1 MIDFRHETFLALCE
15 IKSYTKTAEYLHI
28 TQPAVSQH
36 IKYLENLY
44 GGKLFAYSGKELI
57 LTEKGRKL
65 FTFTKRIA
73 VDCKKITDD
82 LSNSRNTVISFG
94 ATLTIGEYIMPDII
108 SRIMKSDP
116 DIHFNMYVENT
127 STLLR
132 KLENGDISFAVIEG
146 FFDKSKYGYSLFRN
160 EPFIGICSPDSPHA
174 GSESTVE
181 DLLDNRLILRETGS
195 GTRAIFE
202 NFLFEK
208 NLSPESFNGTLE
220 IGSLNAIKKL
230 VSYNA
235 GISFMYYAAADDE
248 IRRGNL
254 SRLQLSN
261 WNAFHEFNF
270 VYAKD
275 SIYQDEIIRMINI
288 FKENDQKKQP

>member
-44 GGKLFAYSGKELI
+44 NGKLFTYTGKELS
-57 LTEKGRKL
+57 LTDRGRKL
-65 FTFTKRIA
+65 YDYTKRIA
-73 VDCKKITDD
+73 VDCKKIKDD
-82 LSNSRNTVISFG
+82 LTDYKNTVISFG

-108 SRIMKSDP
+108 SHIMKVRP

-127 STLLR
+127 SILLK

-146 FFDKSKYGYSLFRN
+146 FFDKSRYDYSLFRN
-160 EPFIGICSPDSPHA
+160 EPFIGICAPDCIHA
-174 GSESTVE
+174 KESCSVE
-181 DLLDNRLILRETGS
+181 SLLDNRLILREKGS

-202 NFLFEK
+202 NVLFEK

-230 VSYNA
+230 VSRNS
-235 GISFMYYAAADDE
+235 GISFMYYAAAGEE
-248 IRRGNL
+248 ISRGNL
-254 SRLQLSN
+254 SQMKLSN
-261 WNAFHEFNF
+261 WNVAHEFNF
-270 VYAKD
+270 VYTKD
-275 SIYQDEIIRMINI
+275 SIHRYEIEHIIEL
-288 FKENDQKKQP
+288 FKENN

>member
-15 IKSYTKTAEYLHI
+15 IKSYTKTAEHLHI

-44 GGKLFAYSGKELI
+44 GGKLFLYNGKELQ
-57 LTEKGRKL
+57 LTDKGRKL
-65 FTFTKRIA
+65 YNFTKRIA
-73 VDCKKITDD
+73 VDCKKIKDD
-82 LSNSRNTVISFG
+82 LVSHRNRVISFG
-94 ATLTIGEYIMPDII
+94 ATLTIGEYIMPDVI
-108 SRIMKSDP
+108 SRIMKNNP

-127 STLLR
+127 SILLK

-160 EPFIGICSPDSPHA
+160 EPFIGICSPSSVHS
-174 GSESTVE
+174 GTSCSIEG
-181 DLLDNRLILRETGS
+181 LLDNRLILREAGS

-202 NFLFEK
+202 NVLFEK

-230 VSYNA
+230 VSYGA
-235 GISFMYYAAADDE
+235 GISFMYNAAADEE
-248 IRRGNL
+248 IKRGNL
-254 SRLQLSN
+254 SKIKLSD
-261 WNAFHEFNF
+261 WNVTHEFNF
-270 VYAKD
+270 VYTKD
-275 SIYQDEIIRMINI
+275 SIYEDEITDIIQM
-288 FKENDQKKQP
+288 FKEND

>member
-15 IKSYTKTAEYLHI
+15 IKSYTKTAEHLHI

-44 GGKLFAYSGKELI
+44 GGKLFLYNGKELQ
-57 LTEKGRKL
+57 LTDKGRKL
-65 FTFTKRIA
+65 YNFTKRIA
-73 VDCKKITDD
+73 VDCKKIKDD
-82 LSNSRNTVISFG
+82 LVSHRNRVISFG
-94 ATLTIGEYIMPDII
+94 ATLTIGEYIMPDVI
-108 SRIMKSDP
+108 SRIMKNNP

-127 STLLR
+127 SILLK

-160 EPFIGICSPDSPHA
+160 EPFIGICSPSSVHS
-174 GSESTVE
+174 GTSCSIES
-181 DLLDNRLILRETGS
+181 LLDNRLILREAGS

-202 NFLFEK
+202 NVLFEK

-230 VSYNA
+230 VSYGA
-235 GISFMYYAAADDE
+235 GISFMYNAAADEE
-248 IRRGNL
+248 IKRGNL
-254 SRLQLSN
+254 SKIKLSD
-261 WNAFHEFNF
+261 WNVTHEFNF
-270 VYAKD
+270 VYTKN
-275 SIYQDEIIRMINI
+275 SIYEDEITDIIQM
-288 FKENDQKKQP
+288 FKEND

>member
-15 IKSYTKTAEYLHI
+15 IKSYTKTAEHLHI

-44 GGKLFAYSGKELI
+44 GGKLFLYNGKELQ
-57 LTEKGRKL
+57 LTDKGRKL
-65 FTFTKRIA
+65 YNFTKRIA
-73 VDCKKITDD
+73 VDCKKIKDD
-82 LSNSRNTVISFG
+82 LVSHRNRVISFG
-94 ATLTIGEYIMPDII
+94 ATLTIGEYIMPDVI
-108 SRIMKSDP
+108 SRIMKNNP

-127 STLLR
+127 SILLK

-160 EPFIGICSPDSPHA
+160 EPFIGICSPSSVHS
-174 GSESTVE
+174 GTSCSIEG
-181 DLLDNRLILRETGS
+181 LLDNRLILREAGS

-202 NFLFEK
+202 NVLFEK

-230 VSYNA
+230 VSYGA
-235 GISFMYYAAADDE
+235 GISFMYNAAADEE
-248 IRRGNL
+248 IKRGNL
-254 SRLQLSN
+254 SKIKLSD
-261 WNAFHEFNF
+261 WNVTHEFNF
-270 VYAKD
+270 VYTKN
-275 SIYQDEIIRMINI
+275 SIYEDEITDIIQM
-288 FKENDQKKQP
+288 FKEND

>member
-15 IKSYTKTAEYLHI
+15 IKSYTKTAEHLHI

-44 GGKLFAYSGKELI
+44 GGKLFLYNGKELQ
-57 LTEKGRKL
+57 LTDKGRKL
-65 FTFTKRIA
+65 YNFTKRIA
-73 VDCKKITDD
+73 VDCKKIKDD
-82 LSNSRNTVISFG
+82 LVSHRNRVISFG
-94 ATLTIGEYIMPDII
+94 ATLTIGEYIMPDVI
-108 SRIMKSDP
+108 SRIMKNNP

-127 STLLR
+127 SILLK

-160 EPFIGICSPDSPHA
+160 EPFIGICSPSSVHS
-174 GSESTVE
+174 GTSCSIEG
-181 DLLDNRLILRETGS
+181 LLDNRLILREAGS

-202 NFLFEK
+202 NVLFER

-230 VSYNA
+230 VSYGA
-235 GISFMYYAAADDE
+235 GISFMYNAAADEE
-248 IRRGNL
+248 IKRGNL
-254 SRLQLSN
+254 SKIKLSD
-261 WNAFHEFNF
+261 WNVTHEFNF
-270 VYAKD
+270 VYIKD
-275 SIYQDEIIRMINI
+275 SIYEDEITDIIQM
-288 FKENDQKKQP
+288 FKEND

>member
-15 IKSYTKTAEYLHI
+15 IKSYTKTAEHLHI

-44 GGKLFAYSGKELI
+44 GGKLFLYNGKELQ
-57 LTEKGRKL
+57 LTDKGRKL
-65 FTFTKRIA
+65 YNFTKRIA
-73 VDCKKITDD
+73 VDCKKIKDD
-82 LSNSRNTVISFG
+82 LVSHRNRVISFG
-94 ATLTIGEYIMPDII
+94 ATLTIGEYIMPDVI
-108 SRIMKSDP
+108 SRIMKNNP

-127 STLLR
+127 SILLK

-160 EPFIGICSPDSPHA
+160 EPFIGICSPSSVHS
-174 GSESTVE
+174 GTSCSIEG
-181 DLLDNRLILRETGS
+181 LLNNRLILREAGS

-202 NFLFEK
+202 NVLFER

-235 GISFMYYAAADDE
+235 GISFMYNAAAREE
-248 IRRGNL
+248 IKRGNL
-254 SRLQLSN
+254 SKIKLSD
-261 WNAFHEFNF
+261 WNVTHEFNF
-270 VYAKD
+270 VYTKD
-275 SIYQDEIIRMINI
+275 SIYEDEITDIIQM
-288 FKENDQKKQP
+288 FKEND

>member
-15 IKSYTKTAEYLHI
+15 IKSYTKTAEHLHI

-44 GGKLFAYSGKELI
+44 GGKLFLYNGKELQ
-57 LTEKGRKL
+57 LTDKGRKL
-65 FTFTKRIA
+65 YNFTKRIA
-73 VDCKKITDD
+73 VDCKKIKDD
-82 LSNSRNTVISFG
+82 LVSHRNRVISFG
-94 ATLTIGEYIMPDII
+94 ATLTIGEYIMPDVI
-108 SRIMKSDP
+108 SRIMKNNP

-127 STLLR
+127 SILLK

-160 EPFIGICSPDSPHA
+160 EPFIGICSPSSVHS
-174 GSESTVE
+174 GTSCSIEG
-181 DLLDNRLILRETGS
+181 LLDNRLILREAGS

-202 NFLFEK
+202 NVLFEK

-230 VSYNA
+230 VSYGA
-235 GISFMYYAAADDE
+235 GISFMYNAAADEE
-248 IRRGNL
+248 IKRGNL
-254 SRLQLSN
+254 SKIKLSD
-261 WNAFHEFNF
+261 WNVTHEFNF
-270 VYAKD
+270 VYTKD
-275 SIYQDEIIRMINI
+275 SIYEDEINNI
-288 FKENDQKKQP
+288 IQLFKEND

>member
-15 IKSYTKTAEYLHI
+15 IKSYTKTAEHLHI

-36 IKYLENLY
+36 IKYLENIY
-44 GGKLFAYSGKELI
+44 GGKLFLYNGKELQ
-57 LTEKGRKL
+57 LTDKGRKL
-65 FTFTKRIA
+65 YNFTKRIA
-73 VDCKKITDD
+73 VDCKKIKDD
-82 LSNSRNTVISFG
+82 LVSHRNRVISFG
-94 ATLTIGEYIMPDII
+94 ATLTIGEYIMPDVI
-108 SRIMKSDP
+108 SRIMKNNP

-127 STLLR
+127 SILLK

-160 EPFIGICSPDSPHA
+160 EPFIGICSPSSVHS
-174 GSESTVE
+174 GTSCSIEG
-181 DLLDNRLILRETGS
+181 LLNNRLILREAGS

-202 NFLFEK
+202 NVLFER

-235 GISFMYYAAADDE
+235 GISFMYNAAAREE
-248 IRRGNL
+248 IKRGNL
-254 SRLQLSN
+254 SKIKLSD
-261 WNAFHEFNF
+261 WNVTHEFNF
-270 VYAKD
+270 VYTKD
-275 SIYQDEIIRMINI
+275 SIYEDEITDIIQM
-288 FKENDQKKQP
+288 FKEND